1 MHKKASSVNDSL
13 SSEFGNEFNQTISKI
28 IESQSPAIS
37 QIKEKIIK
45 KSQPEK
51 SWRKEIMVYYQQWK
65 WIDIFNWGLI
75 LTSAILI
82 SIGKIMI
89 FSRTLVLLFFKFH
102 SNFGI

>member
-13 SSEFGNEFNQTISKI
+13 SSEVGNEFNQTISKI

-37 QIKEKIIK
+37 QTKETFIK

-75 LTSAILI
+75 LTSVILI

-89 FSRTLVLLFFKFH
+89 FK
-102 SNFGI
+102 NFSFIIFQISL